1 MSPTYL
7 YGSYPYGYSY
17 SLPLYSPGGW
27 QCVKCGQWVSW
38 GCSHGCPTA
47 TSVPQYTNITSVD
60 RTSEVLVALA
70 DLQSSLDKILELL
83 SMGEEDEADDYLDD
97 DSELPREDVGAG
109 VPPKFE
115 VGDWVIPS
123 SPRCP
128 LDADEWIQGHYDGR
142 WFEVAECRKGENGAD
157 YVEVKGPRPHTG
169 QRLWSRAE
177 YLRIYKSAKDRKAE
191 HDECYGAGKEAE
203 RCRFEVGDWAVGGT
217 AGCGLDPDKWYE
229 IEEIRPCSPGPLVR
243 LKDHDKSV
251 MAGQL
256 SLYYSKRERETG
268 QAVRGLR
275 WLSQET
281 SDVTNAA
288 T

>member
-1 MSPTYL
+1 LSPTYL

-128 LDADEWIQGHYDGR
+128 LDTDKWAHEHYDGR
-142 WFEVAECRKGENGAD
+142 WFEVKECRRGGDGVD
-157 YVEVKGPRPHTG
+157 YVEVQSRRVAGPRAGP
-169 QRLWSRAE
+169 RLWSRAE

-191 HDECYGAGKEAE
+191 HDECYGSDTPSNEQKFE
-203 RCRFEVGDWAVGGT
+203 RGDSVMLANPVTRDCPLVFSTPYVVSECYRDGFGT
-217 AGCGLDPDKWYE
+217 AVVLETPHGLYK
-229 IEEIRPCSPGPLVR
+229 VR
-243 LKDHDKSV
+243 AKDV
-251 MAGQL
+251 QL
-256 SLYYSKRERETG
+256 CRSRREREMMLKEDG
-268 QAVRGLR
+268 GCL
-275 WLSQET
+275 
-281 SDVTNAA
+281 
-288 T
+288 